1 MSILDNDFL
10 MNLIQNTPEVQAGYM
25 PVDTSG
31 IRGLYQPP
39 TGPLYNVNFNDQY
52 FNDDMSNNP
61 KYTFQYDEGALN
73 KMEDAYIDT
82 GVVPEMNNLKGA
94 EFRLR
99 DDLKPSMFTNMRP
112 AINTFKREGDNEN
125 KLGYTFNNKL
135 NTELGLTAPINISEH
150 YERLVGTKPTSPR
163 NSEMIYT
170 GIGVDEIPNL
180 NVNNAS
186 DDLMRA
192 FGYEYPETIN
202 RDAVNTVRHEIAHN
216 VNELP
221 NYVDSTNF
229 ARNINMNELF
239 GIPNAIGSNPLGY
252 YDKDNMT
259 EHAKE
264 ELFNRAKDTYFEK
277 NDEYYPPNH
286 RFRTLLGSQKY
297 INDNLKTYSN
307 SSNRFHGL
315 NTYSN
320 YIQPK
325 VKQHFDQMKID
336 ALNFAKTNNQR
347 GGNGGGNFDT
357 SAADRAGTSAGSGQF
372 SPKTSR
378 GRSGYGTGGLI

>member
-1 MSILDNDFL
+1 MARLNNDFL

-31 IRGLYQPP
+31 IKGLYQPP
-39 TGPLYNVNFNDQY
+39 TGPLYNVDFNDQY
-52 FNDDMSNNP
+52 FNEDMSNNP
-61 KYTFQYDEGALN
+61 KYNFQYDENALN
-73 KMEDAYIDT
+73 KIEDAYIDT
-82 GVVPEMNNLKGA
+82 GVVPEMNNLKGS

-99 DDLKPSMFTNMRP
+99 DDLTSEMFKNMRP
-112 AINTFKREGDNEN
+112 AINTFKREGVNKN

-135 NTELGLTAPINISEH
+135 NTTLGLTAPINISEH
-150 YERLVGTKPTSPR
+150 YERLVGTEPTSPR
-163 NSEMIYT
+163 NSEMIYAGT
-170 GIGVDEIPNL
+170 GVDEVPNL
-180 NVNNAS
+180 TVNNAS

-202 RDAVNTVRHEIAHN
+202 RDAVNTVRHEISHN

-252 YDKDNMT
+252 YDKDDMT
-259 EHAKE
+259 EHTKE

-277 NDEYYPPNH
+277 NDGYYPPNH
-286 RFRTLLGSQKY
+286 RFRTLLDSQKY
-297 INDNLKTYSN
+297 INDALKSYSI
-307 SSNRFHGL
+307 SGKNRFDPL

-320 YIQPK
+320 YIEPK
-325 VKQHFDQMKID
+325 VKQHFNQMAKD
-336 ALNFAKTNNQR
+336 AVRNNRDPNQ
-347 GGNGGGNFDT
+347 GNTQTGF
-357 SAADRAGTSAGSGQF
+357 
-372 SPKTSR
+372 
-378 GRSGYGTGGLI
+378 GRSGMGRDPNDRMAMGGLIDLYRNGGFI